1 MSDQTQSISIM
12 TLGNK
17 QQLPTQQVFDPQA
30 AV

>member
-1 MSDQTQSISIM
+1 MSDQIHSRSTVTQ
-12 TLGNK
+12 GKN

>member
-1 MSDQTQSISIM
+1 MSDQIQSISTM
-12 TLGNK
+12 TQDNK

>member
-1 MSDQTQSISIM
+1 MSDQIHSRSTVTQ
-12 TLGNK
+12 GNK